1 MGHLLCRTALLVGV
15 SLWPMAHAKAQ
26 ADATSPQSGQAQQA
40 PLEGEIIVTAQRRSE
55 RLRDVPI
62 SITAVTAE
70 KAELAGVIDVTTLS
84 ALVPNMTMMVSV
96 SGFTP
101 SIRGIGAVGTGS
113 APHEERSEEHTSELQ
128 SLMSHSYA
136 V

>member
-84 ALVPNMTMMVSV
+84 AIVA
-96 SGFTP
+96 
-101 SIRGIGAVGTGS
+101 R
-113 APHEERSEEHTSELQ
+113 Q
-128 SLMSHSYA
+128 STRLNSSH
-136 V
+136 